1 MLRNKEDCYRVSFS
15 VWHYE
20 GGCLPLKEK
29 IMNNFA
35 LKLLAAIMA
44 FSVWF
49 IINNIDD
56 PVNSKVFRNIQVEI
70 QNEETLASLDKVY
83 EVLSGGT
90 VNVTASAKESVLRK
104 LTATDIVAVAD
115 LSNLSLTNAVSI
127 KLTCPK
133 YENVTLRSDVDM
145 LRITLEDE
153 ATEQFKVD
161 VNTIGMLPEGYALGE
176 VKVRPNLIKVSGAQ
190 SQIERISEVRVEV
203 DVSNVTEDF
212 TKRVQPM
219 AYDANGKLMDS
230 TRMTFSSEDVRVS
243 VYVNETKKVPVQL
256 TTKGKPADGYH
267 LLSAEYEPKEI
278 LVTGTKEALDN
289 FTMLPISV
297 DIDGL
302 SMDQETEVLLADY
315 LPRGISVVGDVTT
328 VNIKLTISKQKLQKL
343 TFDFSEIEV
352 RNLKEDLQLEYLGK
366 QNVIEVYVAPVSRES
381 YHTIVKSDVQAYIDC
396 VDLKEGNHTLEVKF
410 VENENMIIVSDATVK
425 ISLKEKK
432 TTDKVEKSKE
442 PENTP
447 LNTITPEETAN
458 IEQENNTDKDEK
470 DEEEEE

>member
-1 MLRNKEDCYRVSFS
+1 MGFSFS
-15 VWHYE
+15 ALHNE

-104 LTATDIVAVAD
+104 LTASDIVAVAD

-133 YENVTLRSDVDM
+133 YDNVTLRSDVDM

-161 VNTIGMLPEGYALGE
+161 VNTIGNLPDGYALGE
-176 VKVRPNLIKVSGAQ
+176 VRVRPNLIKVSGAQ

-203 DVSNVTEDF
+203 DVSNVTEGF
-212 TKRVQPM
+212 TKRVQPK

-243 VYVNETKKVPVQL
+243 VYVNETKSVPVQL
-256 TTKGKPADGYH
+256 STKGKPADGYH

-278 LVTGTKEALDN
+278 LVTGTTEALEN
-289 FTMLPISV
+289 FSVLPISFNLV
-297 DIDGL
+297 GL
-302 SMDQETEVLLADY
+302 SIDRETEVVLADY
-315 LPRGISVVGDVTT
+315 LPKGITVVGDVTT
-328 VNIKLTISKQKLQKL
+328 VNIKLTIS
-343 TFDFSEIEV
+343 
-352 RNLKEDLQLEYLGK
+352 
-366 QNVIEVYVAPVSRES
+366 
-381 YHTIVKSDVQAYIDC
+381 
-396 VDLKEGNHTLEVKF
+396 
-410 VENENMIIVSDATVK
+410 
-425 ISLKEKK
+425 
-432 TTDKVEKSKE
+432 
-442 PENTP
+442 
-447 LNTITPEETAN
+447 
-458 IEQENNTDKDEK
+458 
-470 DEEEEE
+470 

>member
-1 MLRNKEDCYRVSFS
+1 M
-15 VWHYE
+15 
-20 GGCLPLKEK
+20 KEK

-104 LTATDIVAVAD
+104 LTASDIVAVAD

-133 YENVTLRSDVDM
+133 YDNVTLRSDVDM

-161 VNTIGMLPEGYALGE
+161 VNTIGNLPDGYALGE
-176 VKVRPNLIKVSGAQ
+176 VRVRPNLIKVSGAQ

-203 DVSNVTEDF
+203 DVSNVTEGF
-212 TKRVQPM
+212 TKRVQPK

-243 VYVNETKKVPVQL
+243 VYVNETKSVPVQL
-256 TTKGKPADGYH
+256 STKGKPADGYH

-278 LVTGTKEALDN
+278 LVTGTTEALEN
-289 FTMLPISV
+289 FSVLPISV
-297 DIDGL
+297 NIDGL
-302 SMDQETEVLLADY
+302 SMDRETEVVLADY
-315 LPRGISVVGDVTT
+315 LPKGITVVGDVTT
-328 VNIKLTISKQKLQKL
+328 VNIKLTISKQTLQKL
-343 TFDFSEIEV
+343 TFKFNEIEV
-352 RNLKEDLQLEYLGK
+352 RNLKEDFELTFLGD
-366 QNVIEVYVAPVSRES
+366 NDTIEVYVAPVSGEANQ
-381 YHTIVKSDVQAYIDC
+381 IIAKPNVQVYIDC
-396 VDLKEGNHTLEVKF
+396 LDLEEGNHTLEVKF
-410 VENENMIIVSDATVK
+410 VENKDLIIVSDATVK
-425 ISLKEKK
+425 VSLKEKK
-432 TTDKVEKSKE
+432 NIEKEENTKE

-447 LNTITPEETAN
+447 LITLEPEETEKVEEDDD
-458 IEQENNTDKDEK
+458 IEK
-470 DEEEEE
+470 EEDSEEAVEE

>member
-1 MLRNKEDCYRVSFS
+1 M
-15 VWHYE
+15 
-20 GGCLPLKEK
+20 KEK

-44 FSVWF
+44 FSVWY

-70 QNEETLASLDKVY
+70 QNEETIASLDKVY

-104 LTATDIVAVAD
+104 LTASDIVAVAD

-127 KLTCPK
+127 KLICPK

-153 ATEQFKVD
+153 GTEQFKVD
-161 VNTIGMLPEGYALGE
+161 VNTIGTLPDGYALGE

-212 TKRVQPM
+212 TKRVQPK

-243 VYVNETKKVPVQL
+243 VYVNETKRVPIQL
-256 TTKGKPADGYH
+256 STNGKPADGYH

-278 LVTGTKEALDN
+278 LVTGTEEALAN
-289 FTMLPISV
+289 FSVLPVSV
-297 DIDGL
+297 NIDGL
-302 SMDQETEVLLADY
+302 SKDQETEVTIADY
-315 LPRGISVVGDVTT
+315 LPKGIMVVGDVTT
-328 VNIKLTISKQKLQKL
+328 VNVKLMISKQKLQKL
-343 TFDFSEIEV
+343 IYKFNELEV
-352 RNLKEDLQLEYLGK
+352 RNLKEDLEIKYLGK
-366 QNVIEVYVAPVSRES
+366 DETIEVYVAPASGEKERE
-381 YHTIVKSDVQAYIDC
+381 IAKPNVQLYIDC
-396 VDLKEGNHTLEVKF
+396 LNLKEGNYTLEVKF
-410 VENENMIIVSDATVK
+410 VENEDLIIVTDATVK
-425 ISLKEKK
+425 ISLTEKK
-432 TTDKVEKSKE
+432 TTEKVENTKE

-447 LNTITPEETAN
+447 LVTLQPEET
-458 IEQENNTDKDEK
+458 EKPEDVENTKK
-470 DEEEEE
+470 DEEDEEVEEDEEKQP